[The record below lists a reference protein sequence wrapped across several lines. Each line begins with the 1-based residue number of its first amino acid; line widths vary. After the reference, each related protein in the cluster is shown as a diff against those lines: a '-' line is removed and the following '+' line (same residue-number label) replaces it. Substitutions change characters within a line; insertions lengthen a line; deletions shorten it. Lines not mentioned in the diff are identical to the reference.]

1 MPVSSTHRSIL
12 FSCALALSITTLGC
26 TSFSDKIQSA
36 NDTLPWNAAAAK
48 TRKLESTPVRIAAVW
63 THDIVNVP
71 GTNPVQ
77 GFGGRIYFYNH
88 EQKAIHVDGEL
99 VVFAFDDTKA
109 AQQEVPTRNPD
120 RKFVFRADQLQTH
133 LSDSELGPS
142 YSFWIP
148 WQEFGGEK
156 RLISLVPVFRPLKG
170 RNVTGHFSKTS
181 LPGKHN
187 SSPNAQPQD
196 QITASP
202 RTNPRLHSQ
211 PISRESYQGNL
222 NSTVQTT
229 TFDVPQNLTRHL
241 VSSTAMPA
249 NHTTMSPST
258 AMTSP
263 LATQPNSGP
272 TAVVQQPQQ
281 FGQPSLPYRS
291 LTSPSGLQAIK
302 VLPPGMLRNA
312 ANQ

>member
-1 MPVSSTHRSIL
+1 MPVSSTHRLIL
-12 FSCALALSITTLGC
+12 LSCALALSITTVGC
-26 TSFSDKIQSA
+26 TSFSDKLQSA

-88 EQKAIHVDGEL
+88 EQKAIQVDGEL

-109 AQQEVPTRNPD
+109 AQQESPTRNPD

-148 WQEFGGEK
+148 WQEFGGEQ
-156 RLISLVPVFRPLKG
+156 RLISLVPVFSPLEG

-181 LPGKHN
+181 LPGNHK
-187 SSPNAQPQD
+187 PILNAPPQD
-196 QITASP
+196 QMTASP
-202 RTNPRLHSQ
+202 RANPRLHSQ
-211 PISRESYQGNL
+211 PISRDHYQGNL
-222 NSTVQTT
+222 NSTVLTT

-249 NHTTMSPST
+249 NHTTIVPAAARPNLAPPTS
-258 AMTSP
+258 AM
-263 LATQPNSGP
+263 
-272 TAVVQQPQQ
+272 QQPQQ
-281 FGQPSLPYRS
+281 FAQPTQPYRS

-302 VLPPGMLRNA
+302 VLPPGMLRNE

>member
-1 MPVSSTHRSIL
+1 MPVSSSHRLIL
-12 FSCALALSITTLGC
+12 ISCAVALSITSIGC
-26 TSFSDKIQSA
+26 SSFSDKLRSA
-36 NDTLPWNAAAAK
+36 NDALPWNAEAAK

-71 GTNPVQ
+71 GTKPVQ

-88 EQKAIHVDGEL
+88 EQKAIEVDGEL

-109 AQQEVPTRNPD
+109 AQQHEPTRNPD
-120 RKFVFRADQLQTH
+120 RQFVFRADRLQTH

-148 WQEFGGEK
+148 WQEFGGEQ
-156 RLISLVPVFRPLKG
+156 RLISLVPVFQPVQG
-170 RNVTGHFSKTS
+170 RNVTGHFSKAS
-181 LPGKHN
+181 LPGNQKPI
-187 SSPNAQPQD
+187 PNVQPQD

-202 RTNPRLHSQ
+202 PANPRMHSR
-211 PISRESYQGNL
+211 PISREHNQAKL
-222 NSTVQTT
+222 NSTILTT

-241 VSSTAMPA
+241 VASTAMPA
-249 NHTTMSPST
+249 THTTPMAAAPHPISAP
-258 AMTSP
+258 
-263 LATQPNSGP
+263 P
-272 TAVVQQPQQ
+272 TPAIQQPQQ
-281 FGQPSLPYRS
+281 LAQPSQPYRA

-302 VLPPGMLRNA
+302 ILPPGTLRNE

>member
-1 MPVSSTHRSIL
+1 MPVSSTHRLIL
-12 FSCALALSITTLGC
+12 LSCALALSITTVGC
-26 TSFSDKIQSA
+26 TSFSDKLQSA

-88 EQKAIHVDGEL
+88 EQKAIQVDGEL

-109 AQQEVPTRNPD
+109 AQQQAPTRNPD

-148 WQEFGGEK
+148 WQEFGGEQ
-156 RLISLVPVFRPLKG
+156 RLISLVPVFRPLEG

-181 LPGKHN
+181 LPGNHK
-187 SSPNAQPQD
+187 PILNAQPQD
-196 QITASP
+196 QMTASP
-202 RTNPRLHSQ
+202 RANPRPHSH
-211 PISRESYQGNL
+211 PISREHYQGNL
-222 NSTVQTT
+222 NSTVLTT

-249 NHTTMSPST
+249 HHTTIVPP
-258 AMTSP
+258 AARPNLAPPTS
-263 LATQPNSGP
+263 SM
-272 TAVVQQPQQ
+272 QQPQQ
-281 FGQPSLPYRS
+281 FAQPTQPYRS

-302 VLPPGMLRNA
+302 VLPPGMLQNEV
-312 ANQ
+312 NQ

>member
-1 MPVSSTHRSIL
+1 MPVSSTHRRIL
-12 FSCALALSITTLGC
+12 LSCAIALSITTLGC
-26 TSFSDKIQSA
+26 TSFTDKLQTA

-71 GTNPVQ
+71 GSKPVQ

-88 EQKAIHVDGEL
+88 EQKSIQVDGEL

-109 AQQEVPTRNPD
+109 EKQKVPTRNPE

-148 WQEFGGEK
+148 WQEFGGEP
-156 RLISLVPVFRPLKG
+156 RLISLVPVFRPLEG
-170 RNVTGHFSKTS
+170 RNITGHFSKTS
-181 LPGKHN
+181 LPGKHKP
-187 SSPNAQPQD
+187 SPSAQPQD
-196 QITASP
+196 QVTTSQ
-202 RTNPRLHSQ
+202 RTNTALHSQ
-211 PISRESYQGNL
+211 PISRENYQGNH
-222 NSTVQTT
+222 NSTVLTT
-229 TFDVPQNLTRHL
+229 TFDVPQSLTRHL
-241 VSSTAMPA
+241 VSSSANRTTPVAAVTPA
-249 NHTTMSPST
+249 ASPVTTT
-258 AMTSP
+258 
-263 LATQPNSGP
+263 PNSAP
-272 TAVVQQPQQ
+272 TATGQKPQKL
-281 FGQPSLPYRS
+281 GQSSLPYRS

-302 VLPPGMLRNA
+302 ILPPGMLRNA

>member
-1 MPVSSTHRSIL
+1 MPASVKERVIL
-12 FSCALALSITTLGC
+12 LSCAFALSISTLGC
-26 TSFSDKIQSA
+26 TSFSDKLQSA
-36 NDTLPWNAAAAK
+36 NDTLPWNAEAAK

-63 THDIVNVP
+63 THDIVTVP
-71 GTNPVQ
+71 GSKSVQ

-88 EQKAIHVDGEL
+88 EQKAIQVDGEL
-99 VVFAFDDTKA
+99 VVVAFDETKA
-109 AQQEVPTRNPD
+109 AQQQVPSRNPD

-148 WQEFGGEK
+148 WQEFGGEQ
-156 RLISLVPVFRPLKG
+156 RLISLVPVFRP
-170 RNVTGHFSKTS
+170 VESASITGHFSKTS
-181 LPGKHN
+181 LPGKHP
-187 SSPNAQPQD
+187 SILHAQPQD

-202 RTNPRLHSQ
+202 LANPRLHSR
-211 PISRESYQGNL
+211 PIAREHYQGNL
-222 NSTVQTT
+222 SSTVLTT

-249 NHTTMSPST
+249 NHTTIVP
-258 AMTSP
+258 AAARAN
-263 LATQPNSGP
+263 LAPP
-272 TAVVQQPQQ
+272 TAAIQQPQQ
-281 FGQPSLPYRS
+281 FAQPSQPYRS

-302 VLPPGMLRNA
+302 ILPPGVSRNP